1 MDTMLEIRNLT
12 KQYRDFT
19 LDSVSFSVP
28 GGSIMGFVGENGAGK
43 TTTLKLILD
52 EMPRDGGSVSVFGK
66 DNIREGEA
74 VRQEIGVVFD
84 ECCFHEQFAPKNI
97 GSILKSC
104 YRGWDTA
111 YYRSLLQRFSL
122 PLEKPVKAFSR
133 GMKMKLSLAAALAHR
148 PRLLLLDVNCRIAY
162 VWGTYGEVLTRSY
175 DNAKAEQYP
184 DEVGGYA
191 DFIESNWLGGR
202 TSDCNGLI
210 KGIWLA

>member
-1 MDTMLEIRNLT
+1 MKESRRAELEREMCMDTMLEIRNLT

-84 ECCFHEQFAPKNI
+84 ECCFHEQFTPKNI

-122 PLEKPVKAFSR
+122 PQEKPVKAFSR
-133 GMKMKLSLAAALAHR
+133 GMKMKLSP
-148 PRLLLLDVNCRIAY
+148 PRLHTGPGCFCSTKPRP
-162 VWGTYGEVLTRSY
+162 VLSRLPAMKFWSFSR
-175 DNAKAEQYP
+175 N
-184 DEVGGYA
+184 
-191 DFIESNWLGGR
+191 L
-202 TSDCNGLI
+202 
-210 KGIWLA
+210 